1 MTREIKF
8 RYELLNQNNSYLGTI
23 DSISGSVAFNSLADN
38 IKRTARFE
46 IKENI
51 FKDVDYLNDRIRPII
66 ILDDIEYEMGV
77 FLIPSPTRIKR
88 DGGIYR
94 EIEGYD
100 VTQIILEDKI
110 TDRHFI
116 KKGTNYVNAITQI
129 INSAN
134 IHQFLMPN
142 SSATLTRD
150 REFEIGT
157 SKLRIANELL
167 REINYTSLWTDRHGF
182 VRSGKYTLPNQKE
195 IDFSYQTGDK
205 NELVINDTLTEEVDL
220 FNVPNVFV
228 IVATN
233 AEDESLV
240 SKYTNSNPAS
250 PTSTLRRKRNIVDYR
265 EVSDIA
271 NNSVLDDYAKRI
283 AYQAS
288 DVYSKISF
296 ETLINPKHEYSNGIY
311 LKDDKL
317 GIDNKFIET
326 SWEIEMQVGGR
337 MTHHARR
344 VIMI

>member
-38 IKRTARFE
+38 IKRTVRFE

-88 DGGIYR
+88 DGGVYR

-110 TDRHFI
+110 TDRYFI

-129 INSAN
+129 VNSAN
-134 IHQFLMPN
+134 IHQLLMPN

-157 SKLRIANELL
+157 SKLRIINELL
-167 REINYTSLWTDRHGF
+167 QEINYTSLWTD
-182 VRSGKYTLPNQKE
+182 K
-195 IDFSYQTGDK
+195 
-205 NELVINDTLTEEVDL
+205 
-220 FNVPNVFV
+220 
-228 IVATN
+228 
-233 AEDESLV
+233 
-240 SKYTNSNPAS
+240 
-250 PTSTLRRKRNIVDYR
+250 
-265 EVSDIA
+265 
-271 NNSVLDDYAKRI
+271 
-283 AYQAS
+283 
-288 DVYSKISF
+288 
-296 ETLINPKHEYSNGIY
+296 
-311 LKDDKL
+311 
-317 GIDNKFIET
+317 
-326 SWEIEMQVGGR
+326 
-337 MTHHARR
+337 
-344 VIMI
+344 